1 MPRSN
6 EDEAEDWISMGL
18 DFEKRGFFDKAEKA
32 FQKATEVASEY
43 PRAWLY
49 LGVFRKRRN
58 LSGHNDA
65 IKKAKELD
73 PKITID
79 YSESIPTRKTPQKVS
94 QKSHFRLDRDDQI
107 SRRLGRHPDFHQF
120 QEEGSFL
127 LEKQQNNTEPFT
139 QLTEL
144 SDILTILGNLEQS
157 EEAVEKALVDN
168 PRSVDAWISQGNLLM
183 KQNRF
188 DEAELA
194 FKKAIS
200 LEPTDVRPLVA
211 WGDHLR
217 GMKRYNEAEDT
228 IGKAIEIDSNSPLV
242 WLSYGILKTELNNL
256 DDAEQAFRNAIHLD
270 PNYIHAWSNLGTAL
284 IAKQKIFDAE
294 QTLRKASKLDPTSWA
309 IWANLGTCYSIMGNK
324 RKAERMIR
332 KAAILNP
339 TSSFLW
345 HRLCLFQI
353 QNMRTRAASI
363 SIEKALEI
371 DPDYTAA
378 LDLSK
383 NVDEIIQLLNERK
396 EILIDFLK
404 SIGNP
409 PQEHDEKKFTIMIA
423 NDAFIKR
430 DWVLAE
436 DMYWRSIELSPEDPS
451 LKLNLAN
458 VLMNIEA
465 LEEAEELI
473 NALLD
478 VEPEISFSWASLA
491 RIKTLQD
498 SFDEAYTASKKALE
512 LKSDND
518 YIWKVHYDICLKS
531 GRSKEA
537 QEAKEQ
543 ITLLTKKQNA

>member
-1 MPRSN
+1 M
-6 EDEAEDWISMGL
+6 
-18 DFEKRGFFDKAEKA
+18 
-32 FQKATEVASEY
+32 
-43 PRAWLY
+43 
-49 LGVFRKRRN
+49 
-58 LSGHNDA
+58 
-65 IKKAKELD
+65 
-73 PKITID
+73 
-79 YSESIPTRKTPQKVS
+79 
-94 QKSHFRLDRDDQI
+94 
-107 SRRLGRHPDFHQF
+107 
-120 QEEGSFL
+120 
-127 LEKQQNNTEPFT
+127 
-139 QLTEL
+139 TEL